1 MTSRRSYEGLLR
13 SAPITVPSLV
23 VVVLFAAFLVED
35 VGYGITTW
43 APGALLVL
51 GLVGVAVATIPN
63 PWGDV
68 PVAVRVAVG
77 AMAAFT
83 AWSYASIGWTD
94 DRGAALESANRTTL
108 YLAVFAL
115 FALWQQRER
124 TAAIVLGAWTAVMAA
139 GAAVVLVQVGSGPP
153 DALDLFFGGRIRS
166 PSGYFN
172 ASAATWLMALWPAV
186 ALAASPRV
194 PWSLRGFF
202 AAGAVLLL
210 PLALLSESRGSLL
223 AVPVT
228 AVLFLVVLPGRVR
241 HLGILAIVAA
251 AAAPAIPA
259 ALDVGDALQTEG
271 GDASDPMGRVLLLS
285 LLGALVAG
293 AVVTALAR
301 LESLRRLREEQVQSL
316 RRTGRLGAGA
326 LVAVLLV
333 AGLVVAGNPV
343 DRLDRG
349 WETFKGGYAA
359 NATEGNRLT
368 SGLGSNRYDFYR
380 VALDE
385 FRASPIVGEGG
396 QSFRHAYLR
405 DGESTE
411 TPRYVHSLP
420 LRVLSELGLVGAL
433 LLALVFGGVAWAGVQ
448 VLRAGSRLDR
458 TIAAGAAGAV
468 TYWVVHGAGDWLWEF
483 AGLGAP
489 AFALMGLI
497 CSLAPRPD
505 PPRAARLRAR
515 GPAEI
520 TAVVVV
526 VVSLCALQLGPWTAA
541 REIDSAA
548 EVFASRPLESYT
560 RLDRAEKLDPLS
572 DRASLLEGSIALR
585 YGDLD
590 RAQEAF
596 RQALDRV
603 PDGQYATLQLGAIA
617 SVRGDR
623 AAATTLLRRAVA
635 LAPRDAFAREALEVV
650 LDGGTVDI
658 PSLTRAI
665 LQSAEEF
672 S

>member
-68 PVAVRVAVG
+68 PVPVRVAVG

-83 AWSYASIGWTD
+83 AWSYASIAWTD

-108 YLAVFAL
+108 YLAVLAL

-153 DALDLFFGGRIRS
+153 EALDLFFGGRIRS

-251 AAAPAIPA
+251 AAGPAIPA

-301 LESLRRLREEQVQSL
+301 LESVRRLREEQVEGL
-316 RRTGRLGAGA
+316 RRTGRVGAGA
-326 LVAVLLV
+326 LVAALLV

-405 DGESTE
+405 EGESTE

-458 TIAAGAAGAV
+458 TIASGAAGAV

-526 VVSLCALQLGPWTAA
+526 VGSLCVLQLGPWTAA

-548 EVFASRPLESYT
+548 AVFASRPLESYT